1 MYRKLSVFIL
11 INIFYIGSVYAEDIP
26 VSNNKKIALESFKN
40 LASETSSSTGEYSF
54 SLGEANQSLKDHSFT
69 TGKLSRAFSS
79 FSQAHGQNA
88 TVNSDYAYAFGNS
101 VTVAGKY
108 AEAHGQM
115 SFAAGDYSMTFG
127 HMNATSGA
135 HSLAFGKKNETGDYS
150 FAFGLENFSTGEFSY
165 ALGKRNNVVGSDS
178 YSFGHDN
185 ELSNVGSYAFGSNIS
200 SSALNAITLGH
211 SKSKLVNNVAN
222 SLMVAFNSNLPTL
235 FVSSSYGDG
244 TTGTVGIGTSEIS
257 RTVSLHVKGSVLI
270 DDGNQAK
277 GKILVS
283 DEKGKAHWLE
293 PKELGIVQKTKETKK
308 REKFVDN
315 LEKRIETDDDSILI
329 GSKERPSLY
338 VDQSQDNSATGFNTN
353 FGNVGVGTSSPRQKL
368 HISGAMR
375 LEPQDIAPTN
385 PSAGDIYYDKSGA
398 FCGYIIDQSGR
409 GYWDIMIGSGYCNG

>member
-1 MYRKLSVFIL
+1 
-11 INIFYIGSVYAEDIP
+11 
-26 VSNNKKIALESFKN
+26 
-40 LASETSSSTGEYSF
+40 
-54 SLGEANQSLKDHSFT
+54 
-69 TGKLSRAFSS
+69 
-79 FSQAHGQNA
+79 
-88 TVNSDYAYAFGNS
+88 
-101 VTVAGKY
+101 
-108 AEAHGQM
+108 
-115 SFAAGDYSMTFG
+115 
-127 HMNATSGA
+127 
-135 HSLAFGKKNETGDYS
+135 
-150 FAFGLENFSTGEFSY
+150 
-165 ALGKRNNVVGSDS
+165 
-178 YSFGHDN
+178 
-185 ELSNVGSYAFGSNIS
+185 
-200 SSALNAITLGH
+200 
-211 SKSKLVNNVAN
+211 
-222 SLMVAFNSNLPTL
+222 MVAFNSNLPTL